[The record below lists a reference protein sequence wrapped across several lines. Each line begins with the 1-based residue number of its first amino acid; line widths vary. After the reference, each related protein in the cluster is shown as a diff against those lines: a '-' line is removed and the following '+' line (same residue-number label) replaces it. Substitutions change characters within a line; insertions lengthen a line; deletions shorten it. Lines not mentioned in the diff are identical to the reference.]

1 MSRRPAG
8 GGTILVVG
16 DVIDDIVVRPERPPV
31 PDADTPS
38 EITACPGG
46 SAANQAAWLGSL
58 GAAVRFAGRV
68 GAGDV
73 ARHTAALRACGV
85 DARLAADPSAP
96 TGQIVVL
103 AVDGRRDMYTSRGAN
118 LNLTAADLPDDLLD
132 DVSLLHITG
141 YSLFHPP
148 VRAAV
153 ATLMARAREHGIPLS
168 ADPSSATYLTSPSGF
183 LAHTQEATLLFP
195 NLDEARLLA
204 ATPPHEPLVTLT
216 EPREPTGTIGAQV
229 GALGSDGSL
238 EEAHAIAD
246 VLVRTYEV
254 VALKLGPAGALL
266 ATAGGLRLHHRAPA
280 TRLTDPTG
288 AGDAFCAAF
297 LASWT
302 AGDDLPT
309 CLTTA
314 QQTAATALTTP
325 GARPS
330 L

>member
-1 MSRRPAG
+1 MSRRAA

-16 DVIDDIVVRPERPPV
+16 DVIDDIVVRPLVAPV

-38 EITACPGG
+38 AITACPGG

-73 ARHTAALRACGV
+73 ARHTAALRAFGV

-96 TGQIVVL
+96 TGQIVVI

-118 LNLTAADLPDDLLD
+118 LNLTVADLPDDLLD
-132 DVSLLHITG
+132 DVALLHVTG
-141 YSLFHPP
+141 YSLFHPRP
-148 VRAAV
+148 RAAV
-153 ATLMARAREHGIPLS
+153 AGLMTRARDRGIPIS

-183 LAHTQEATLLFP
+183 VTDTHEATLLFP
-195 NLDEARLLA
+195 NLAEARLLA
-204 ATPPHEPLVTLT
+204 RATRACETADDPAEA
-216 EPREPTGTIGAQV
+216 RETADDMAEAY
-229 GALGSDGSL
+229 AL
-238 EEAHAIAD
+238 AD
-246 VLVRTYEV
+246 ALVRTYEV

-266 ATAGGLRLHHRAPA
+266 ATADGVRLHHRAP
-280 TRLTDPTG
+280 TTKLTDPTG

-302 AGDDLPT
+302 SAGDLPT
-309 CLTTA
+309 CLHKA
-314 QQTAATALTTP
+314 QQCAATALTTP
-325 GARPS
+325 GARPCAQPTR
-330 L
+330 